1 MKLLQNLE
9 KISKKDISLAGGKGA
24 SLGEMARAGFT
35 VPPGFVVL
43 TDAFEYFLCRTGLRR
58 ELDKMSR
65 KSECAGL
72 IGEKIL
78 KTPMPPDLSQEIL
91 SSFRKLGLERVAVRS
106 SAVSEDGSESAW
118 AGQFQSFLWVDES
131 HLIESIIKCWASP
144 YEARALCYGEKRR
157 ITAVILPMAVVI
169 QKMVQA
175 QVSGIAFSHD
185 PLHQNNE
192 NVIIEAGYGLGE
204 AVVSGQ
210 VSPDRYILARNPMR
224 ISEKTIGSQARM
236 VAPID
241 RGGTE
246 WRDIPGEEALSQKL
260 SDEKILELA
269 GLLLTLENHFGYPVD
284 VEWAVDG
291 DGLFILQCRP
301 ITSRR
306 HEPEIPKGLWS
317 NVNLAEVLSGVNPPL
332 VSSLVMGIVT
342 PAFCKLFGAPPRSE
356 IIGDIKGRLYF
367 NVLIIQ
373 KGLQDILGNDFDIT
387 SFFGGS
393 SGAEKAL
400 PKFSLRGKI
409 RFVLFVLKSFAH
421 SFWWNWRFNQQ
432 ARTVRSC
439 VESFARQVSGTD
451 AAGALLALTDNIF
464 IRLRE
469 WMTSGFI
476 GILYQISFYFLYL
489 ALCRKW
495 LGEKGNNIAHEL
507 YASGGTELQLIRGF
521 SDLWKIG
528 RIVAGNAGLK
538 QQFLSAA
545 EPGEVEEIFKEDQDV
560 SRAWQVFLR
569 EHGHRA
575 VNELNFSLPRWSED
589 SSFIVSVLKNYLEAP
604 DSFDPARRILQIKEE
619 QTQKLRKISEALPRW
634 KTALLTNLLRRGR
647 KGMNER
653 EHAKTELVRM
663 FVPLRTAYLKIG
675 AILASQNLLDRQEDI
690 FMFSRSELRDTLLSG
705 ADRRGLVRERNEAYR
720 EYALQEMPEFFADPG
735 IIADLP
741 PASAAERPSVLKG
754 LAVSHGTVKG
764 TARVILDIGEIS
776 HLRPGDILVTD
787 HTDPGWTPVFVT
799 VGGVVTNIG
808 GLLSHAAIVAREYGL
823 PAVANVKEATR
834 FIKDGQTVLL
844 DGDAGTI
851 TLL

>member
-1 MKLLQNLE
+1 MKRLRNLE
-9 KISKKDISLAGGKGA
+9 SISKDDVSLAGGKGA

-43 TDAFEYFLCRTGLRR
+43 TDAFEYFLGRTGLRR
-58 ELDKMSR
+58 ELDKMPR
-65 KSECAGL
+65 EPECAAL

-78 KTPMPPDLSQEIL
+78 KTPMPPDLLKEIM
-91 SSFRKLGLERVAVRS
+91 SSFRELGLERVAVRS

-118 AGQFQSFLWVDES
+118 AGQFQSFLGVDES
-131 HLIESIIKCWASP
+131 HLIESIKKCWASIS
-144 YEARALCYGEKRR
+144 EARALCYGEKRR
-157 ITAVILPMAVVI
+157 IAAGILPMAVVI
-169 QKMVQA
+169 QKMVPA

-185 PLHQNNE
+185 PLHQSNE

-210 VSPDRYILARNPMR
+210 ISPDRYIIARNPMR
-224 ISEKTIGSQARM
+224 ISEKTVGSQTRM

-260 SDEKILELA
+260 SDEKILGLA
-269 GLLLTLENHFGYPVD
+269 GLLLSLEKYFEYPVD
-284 VEWAVDG
+284 VEWAMDG
-291 DGLFILQCRP
+291 ENLFIKQCRP

-306 HEPEIPKGLWS
+306 PDPEIPKGLWS

-342 PAFCKLFGAPPRSE
+342 PAFCKLFGLPPGSE

-373 KGLQDILGNDFDIT
+373 KGLKDIAGEAFDIT

-393 SGAEKAL
+393 GGVKKAL
-400 PKFSLRGKI
+400 PEFSLRGKI
-409 RFVLFVLKSFAH
+409 RFVLFILKAFAH
-421 SFWWNWRFNQQ
+421 SFWWNRRLNQQ
-432 ARTVRSC
+432 AGIVRSC

-451 AAGALLALTDNIF
+451 DPVKLLALTDKIY

-495 LGEKGNNIAHEL
+495 LSEKGSNVAHEL

-528 RIVAGNAGLK
+528 RIIAGNAILK
-538 QQFLSAA
+538 QQFLGAA
-545 EPGEVEEIFKEDQDV
+545 EPGEVEGIFKKHPDV
-560 SRAWQVFLR
+560 SRAWQIFIQD
-569 EHGHRA
+569 HGHRA
-575 VNELNFSLPRWSED
+575 VNELNFALPRWCED
-589 SSFIVSVLKNYLEAP
+589 PSFIISVLKNYLEAP
-604 DSFDPARRILQIKEE
+604 DELDPEQRIAQLEE
-619 QTQKLRKISEALPRW
+619 GQAQKFEKLTKALPRW
-634 KTALLTNLLRRGR
+634 KEAFLTNFLRRGR
-647 KGMNER
+647 KGINER
-653 EHAKTELVRM
+653 EHAKAELIRM
-663 FVPLRTAYLKIG
+663 FVPLRASYLKIG
-675 AILASQNLLDRQEDI
+675 AHLVSQNLLDRQEDI
-690 FMFSRSELRDTLLSG
+690 FMFSRSELRETLLSG
-705 ADRRGLVRERNEAYR
+705 ADRRALIRERNEAYR

-741 PASAAERPSVLKG
+741 PASAAETPSVLKG

-799 VGGVVTNIG
+799 VSGVITNIG

-834 FIKDGQTVLL
+834 LITDGQTVLL